1 MHMQRCRE
9 LFAAA
14 MRGVDDSVY
23 DPEGDRLL
31 LREEEVTVESSSS
44 EEGSEESEGSEEGTE

>member
-1 MHMQRCRE
+1 MQRCRE

-14 MRGVDDSVY
+14 MRGVDNLVY

-31 LREEEVTVESSSS
+31 LRGKEVTAELSSL
-44 EEGSEESEGSEEGTE
+44 EGDSGESEGNEEGVE

>member
-14 MRGVDDSVY
+14 MCGVDHLVY
-23 DPEGDRLL
+23 DPEGNRLL
-31 LREEEVTVESSSS
+31 LREEAVTVKSSSS
-44 EEGSEESEGSEEGTE
+44 EESGGESEGDVE

>member
-1 MHMQRCRE
+1 MQRCRE

-14 MRGVDDSVY
+14 MHGVDDLVY

-31 LREEEVTVESSSS
+31 LRGEAVTVKSSSS
-44 EEGSEESEGSEEGTE
+44 EESSGESKGNAE

>member
-1 MHMQRCRE
+1 MQRCRE

-14 MRGVDDSVY
+14 MCGVDALVY

-31 LREEEVTVESSSS
+31 LRNEDVTVELSSA
-44 EEGSEESEGSEEGTE
+44 EEDSGESEGDVE